1 LERSC
6 CARGEKEKNL
16 LFAGWHI
23 AHSRAALA
31 AMLIIILFLYKV
43 VKENVFVGRLFF
55 DAFSFQRN
63 LRAACMRAGNC
74 AKAPILACGEGEM
87 TLTAFSDQ
95 KVEITFHKVRPNRE
109 FNYMSRVVAFTQ
121 LFENRI

>member
-23 AHSRAALA
+23 AYSRAALA
-31 AMLIIILFLYKV
+31 AMLIIILFLYKA

-63 LRAACMRAGNC
+63 LRAAHACVLVIAQKLQFWL
-74 AKAPILACGEGEM
+74 AVKA
-87 TLTAFSDQ
+87 
-95 KVEITFHKVRPNRE
+95 R
-109 FNYMSRVVAFTQ
+109 
-121 LFENRI
+121 